1 MLKIKFPTVAYD
13 PTQPY
18 SEKPIKYVDMRRP
31 LAHCISCYEWLTIY
45 QTQIGPDEEDL
56 VQQIP
61 TTELTLFE
69 PNLPDGWA
77 EALEVPNFQTAFI
90 YYVYM
95 NWFNPD
101 ITPLLNPFNFHQEY
115 FSPET
120 DTQCKKRYQ
129 RLVRY
134 IRTNPDTTRD
144 IQKFIQDMFD
154 RGWEE
159 NQLFY
164 EEVLAYWD
172 SHKAQTTKRQ
182 PLIIPDNNN
191 PNGGRQLP
199 APLVRKRFRYLRD
212 AEPEWYQDIITTNP
226 DLDPEDYNSRCE
238 ILLLWE
244 QEKARRQEEKQ
255 SKKERH
261 KDEDQNT
268 GQ

>member
-1 MLKIKFPTVAYD
+1 MLKIKFPIVAHD

-31 LAHCISCYEWLTIY
+31 LAHCIANYEWSEIY
-45 QTQIGPDEEDL
+45 QTKIGPNEEEL
-56 VQQIP
+56 VQDIP
-61 TTELTLFE
+61 TVELSLYE

-77 EALEVPNFQTAFI
+77 EALEVPTFQTAFI

-95 NWFNPD
+95 NWFNSTK
-101 ITPLLNPFNFHQEY
+101 TPLLNPFNFHQEY
-115 FSPET
+115 FTPET
-120 DTQCKKRYQ
+120 NASCKKRYQ

-134 IRTNPDTTRD
+134 IRTNPDSTRD

-172 SHKAQTTKRQ
+172 THKLQTSKRE
-182 PLIIPDNNN
+182 PLQLTNS
-191 PNGGRQLP
+191 GKQLP
-199 APLVRKRFRYLRD
+199 PALVRKRFRYLRD
-212 AEPEWYQDIITTNP
+212 AEPEWYQDIITTHP
-226 DLDPEDYNSRCE
+226 DFDPDDYNYRCE

-244 QEKARRQEEKQ
+244 KEKEQRRQA
-255 SKKERH
+255 KKEKRH
-261 KDEDQNT
+261 ESGND